1 MTTTPTRV
9 LISGG
14 SGSIGLQLGVF
25 LEENGLEVSVLS
37 RRRSENDRFTTYV
50 WNLRENFIE
59 KEAITNT
66 DYIIHLAGAGIADKR
81 WSDKRKTEIIESRTD
96 TSKLLYEAL
105 KRHKNEVKAVIS
117 ASGAGYYG
125 QISTNKLFK
134 ESDPAGS
141 DFIGSICK
149 DWEEAINQ
157 IQTLNIRVVNLR
169 IGLVLMKNAGALEKM
184 TPAFQLGFGSVLAD
198 GKQFMPWIHINDLI
212 GIFFQALT
220 DKKMIGPYNCCSPEV
235 ADNREFSKAL
245 AKSLHKK
252 IWLPNTPA
260 WVLKLILGERAVL
273 LTEGSRLSVQKLLS
287 TGFTFK
293 YASLEA
299 ALKQIQA

>member
-1 MTTTPTRV
+1 M
-9 LISGG
+9 
-14 SGSIGLQLGVF
+14 
-25 LEENGLEVSVLS
+25 SVLS

-50 WNLRENFIE
+50 WNLKENFIE
-59 KEAITNT
+59 EEAITNA

-81 WSDKRKTEIIESRTD
+81 WSDQRKTEIAESRTD

-105 KRHKNEVKAVIS
+105 KRHKNKVKAVIS

-125 QISTNKLFK
+125 QISTNKSFK
-134 ESDPAGS
+134 ETDPAGS
-141 DFIGSICK
+141 DFVGNICK
-149 DWEEAINQ
+149 DWEEAINR
-157 IQTLNIRVVNLR
+157 IKTLNIRVVNLR

-184 TPAFQLGFGSVLAD
+184 TPAFQMGFGSVLAD
-198 GKQFMPWIHINDLI
+198 GKQFIPWIHINDLI
-212 GIFFQALT
+212 AIFFQALT

-245 AKSLHKK
+245 AKSLHKT

-260 WVLKLILGERAVL
+260 WVLKLMLGERAVL

-293 YASLEA
+293 YASLEE